1 MAHSISIPAESAA
14 KQIGLEVWMERSLEL
29 ADRARQGWDADN
41 VHDLRV
47 ALRRCRTMAD
57 ALAEVVPDAGWRKL
71 KKASRGLFDALGD
84 LRDAQVERE
93 WVKRLGPPK
102 DPLRPLLLRL
112 LAHQERKTRQ
122 AAGRAL
128 DRFDRKAWKKWS
140 RKLPAKAE
148 FFPLESVVYQR
159 LALARLNEAV
169 ELYQRARKSRSRVAW
184 HRLRI
189 GLKHFRYVVENFL
202 PQRYEA
208 WADDLKRMQ
217 DLLGEVHDLDVLQGL
232 IRREF
237 RNEAADLTTPWI
249 ERIERERKMRIEGFR
264 TKTADKESLWLV
276 WRAGFQWGHVLRAAA
291 PAEKQIA

>member
-1 MAHSISIPAESAA
+1 MAHSISIPPESAA

-71 KKASRGLFDALGD
+71 KKASRDLFDALGD
-84 LRDAQVERE
+84 LRDAQVESE

-102 DPLRPLLLRL
+102 DPLRPLMLRL
-112 LAHQERKTRQ
+112 LAHQERKTTQ

-128 DRFDRKAWKKWS
+128 DRFDRKSWKKWS

-217 DLLGEVHDLDVLQGL
+217 DLLGEVHDLDVLRGL

-276 WRAGFQWGHVLRAAA
+276 WRAGFQWGHILRAAA